1 MDTVLLEKLPDDS
14 RIAVL
19 TVNRPEVLN
28 ALNDSVMEGLAAA
41 LDALEGDASVKAVI
55 LTGAGE
61 RAFVAGADI
70 SEFAARSPAEHYA
83 VCMAAHGLFSRL
95 ETLDKVTIAA
105 VGGWALGGRLR
116 ALDVLRFARRLG
128 ERGLRPAGGHPGHH
142 PGYGG
147 TQRLA
152 RLVGMGR
159 AKELIYTAGRVDA
172 RRAYEIGLV
181 NRVVETHDELLPE
194 CVKLARGIPQKQ
206 LQRRHRREAPRCSRA
221 RRRTCAPASR
231 TRPRWPPA
239 PSATRICA
247 RVSALSW
254 KSASLTFAAQNRA
267 EKFYIFHHT

>member
-105 VGGWALGGRLR
+105 VGGWALGGGCEDLHVAGGPGQKRLLLQLHDHRHNVAVLIQNALVGDPTAVILGKRPFIRLEHNFPVRRGQVFLCGPLRGDPVLRRLR
-116 ALDVLRFARRLG
+116 RRG
-128 ERGLRPAGGHPGHH
+128 ETQAGGE
-142 PGYGG
+142 
-147 TQRLA
+147 QR
-152 RLVGMGR
+152 
-159 AKELIYTAGRVDA
+159 ED
-172 RRAYEIGLV
+172 
-181 NRVVETHDELLPE
+181 
-194 CVKLARGIPQKQ
+194 QQ
-206 LQRRHRREAPRCSRA
+206 
-221 RRRTCAPASR
+221 TC
-231 TRPRWPPA
+231 
-239 PSATRICA
+239 
-247 RVSALSW
+247 
-254 KSASLTFAAQNRA
+254 Q
-267 EKFYIFHHT
+267 

>member
-105 VGGWALGGRLR
+105 VGGWALGGGCELSMCCDLR
-116 ALDVLRFARRLG
+116 VASANAVFGLPEVTLG
-128 ERGLRPAGGHPGHH
+128 TI

-194 CVKLARGIPQKQ
+194 CVKLARGILKNSFSAVTAAKHAVFEGAQTD
-206 LQRRHRREAPRCSRA
+206 LRTGLAHEAALAAGTFSDEDMREG
-221 RRRTCAPASR
+221 
-231 TRPRWPPA
+231 
-239 PSATRICA
+239 
-247 RVSALSW
+247 VSAFL
-254 KSASLTFAAQNRA
+254 
-267 EKFYIFHHT
+267 EKRKPDFCSSKRG